1 MLYPIVFGF
10 IFGFVIQR
18 SRFCFAACFRDI
30 FLIRNT
36 AQTRAV
42 LLALFINTLGF
53 TLVHFLLDGDLAAAG
68 HVYPVG
74 LHTMVGG
81 LLFGFG
87 MVIAGSCVS
96 GCLTRIGEG
105 NLMQVVALLGILLG
119 SLLGAWRL
127 DWWLPTIIA
136 SAPTVFLP
144 AVFGWPTALV
154 LQLTVIG
161 LLYLAAAKYEG
172 ADPWSIF
179 KQQGDI
185 LSYGKGAIFLAVAN
199 IILFALW
206 HKPWGI
212 SSGLTHLAASFAACL
227 GIPVTKW
234 QYFQHHLFTEN
245 IAASLLFHPLIFGP
259 AMVLGSLAASLYIM
273 IFVCA
278 DPVPGSIITLLY
290 WAHND
295 GICARLAIG
304 CKYRL
309 CFRHRLCSHGWVFAL
324 AVFIGAYGGRYYY
337 GI

>member
-1 MLYPIVFGF
+1 MTRQQQKIKNVLYQRGVNPGMQLLYPIVFGF

-119 SLLGAWRL
+119 SYWVLGGL
-127 DWWLPTIIA
+127 I
-136 SAPTVFLP
+136 
-144 AVFGWPTALV
+144 GGC
-154 LQLTVIG
+154 LQ
-161 LLYLAAAKYEG
+161 
-172 ADPWSIF
+172 
-179 KQQGDI
+179 
-185 LSYGKGAIFLAVAN
+185 
-199 IILFALW
+199 
-206 HKPWGI
+206 
-212 SSGLTHLAASFAACL
+212 
-227 GIPVTKW
+227 
-234 QYFQHHLFTEN
+234 
-245 IAASLLFHPLIFGP
+245 SLL
-259 AMVLGSLAASLYIM
+259 
-273 IFVCA
+273 
-278 DPVPGSIITLLY
+278 LLPRFFCLPCLVGQRR
-290 WAHND
+290 W
-295 GICARLAIG
+295 C
-304 CKYRL
+304 
-309 CFRHRLCSHGWVFAL
+309 CS
-324 AVFIGAYGGRYYY
+324 
-337 GI
+337 